1 MRRLDVKQQRTPH
14 APVFSHL
21 QLYTCTITPSSTKL
35 HHHTCIFAPVP
46 TQLHPHAAC
55 ACCDASCCLFHAVPQ
70 PLDRRPW
77 HGHCPGVNGVGDA
90 GGRSGQVQR
99 ARLGGWNQKCGM
111 CGGATSHSFLD
122 SHPPALPCIHKLRPG
137 QRCNSTH
144 PAHTFP
150 ALSHFLHSSDL
161 PLAALHWCAA
171 SRGTGQVHH
180 QEVAR

>member
-1 MRRLDVKQQRTPH
+1 ML
-14 APVFSHL
+14 
-21 QLYTCTITPSSTKL
+21 
-35 HHHTCIFAPVP
+35 
-46 TQLHPHAAC
+46 
-55 ACCDASCCLFHAVPQ
+55 HAVPQ

-99 ARLGGWNQKCGM
+99 ARLRGWSQRCGR
-111 CGGATSHSFLD
+111 CGCATSVRGLHQPFLPTL
-122 SHPPALPCIHKLRPG
+122 SHPPALPCIDKLRPG

-150 ALSHFLHSSDL
+150 ALPHFSHSSDL
-161 PLAALHWCAA
+161 PLAALHRRAA

-180 QEVAR
+180 QEVATRHQSGLMHASGPDQDIMIS